1 MQALYELVHSLAKEE
16 KRLYNMHGRKSRF
29 TQIYKGYLA
38 APHYNKNLD
47 REIFDKHFSSFSK
60 AFYSMQKNA
69 LLDDLLAVLLEY
81 SNSSKEDFS
90 INRLKAKYEVLKFKG
105 FHGQALNYIRAA
117 LEACEKVISPRL
129 RLRLLEDYR
138 DTLAQSDIANWEEYS
153 DILTQ
158 IETTTGLVRESEP
171 LESEKQKLDVL
182 VNSSKVQ
189 PDETATYKDISASIV
204 ERIRALADERPTAE
218 TKTAAFDSEYIF
230 SKTFEDKY
238 ELHKRLISLEK
249 ESIKENYPKDVRLQV
264 VCLLLESS
272 LECGD
277 FLLINGLIYK
287 TEKDIQIL
295 TPIQRQRFLP
305 KYLELCSIY
314 YFYENDLPLAQKKI
328 TELLLLEELSEE
340 ARLRYFFHKIAIQI
354 AANLPRG
361 ASDTLNEL
369 MTEMPKLSNDLH
381 FKLVELVVTVGQNNK
396 DEALVMIQRLRS
408 QLRKNPDSRK
418 LSHYRLF
425 FDMLQKFL
433 TKKPFQFQE
442 IPAFET
448 EWNELFKL
456 NLWLKAKID
465 NTFYYN
471 SILHYWQG
479 RKKILNF

>member
-38 APHYNKNLD
+38 SSNYNKNLD

-81 SNSSKEDFS
+81 SNSSREDFS
-90 INRLKAKYEVLKFKG
+90 INRLKAKYEVLKYKG

-117 LEACEKVISPRL
+117 LEACDKVISPRL

-138 DTLAQSDIANWEEYS
+138 DTLAQSSAANWDEYS
-153 DILTQ
+153 EILSE
-158 IETTTGLVRESEP
+158 IESTTDLVRENEP
-171 LESEKQKLDVL
+171 LESEQQKLDVL
-182 VNSSKVQ
+182 VNSAKVQ
-189 PDETATYKDISASIV
+189 PDEIDAYKDISSNIV
-204 ERIRALADERPTAE
+204 DRIRELAEKRPNAE
-218 TKTAAFDSEYIF
+218 TKTAAFDSEYLF
-230 SKTFEDKY
+230 SKTFEDKF

-249 ESIKENYPKDVRLQV
+249 ESIEEKFPKDVRLQV

-287 TEKDIQIL
+287 TEKDIQLL
-295 TPIQRQRFLP
+295 TPIQKRKFLP

-328 TELLLLEELSEE
+328 SELLQLEEITEE
-340 ARLRYFFHKIAIQI
+340 ARLRYYFHKISIQI
-354 AANLPRG
+354 AANLPSG
-361 ASDTLNEL
+361 ASRTLNEL
-369 MTEMPKLSNDLH
+369 MEQMPKMGNDLSV
-381 FKLVELVVTVGQNNK
+381 KVMELVVAVGQNNK
-396 DEALVMIQRLRS
+396 EEALVMIQRMRS
-408 QLRKNPDSRK
+408 LLRKNPDSRK
-418 LSHYRLF
+418 LSHYRSF

-433 TKKPFQFQE
+433 TRKSFQWQE

-448 EWNELFKL
+448 DWNELFKL

-471 SILHYWQG
+471 SILQYWQG